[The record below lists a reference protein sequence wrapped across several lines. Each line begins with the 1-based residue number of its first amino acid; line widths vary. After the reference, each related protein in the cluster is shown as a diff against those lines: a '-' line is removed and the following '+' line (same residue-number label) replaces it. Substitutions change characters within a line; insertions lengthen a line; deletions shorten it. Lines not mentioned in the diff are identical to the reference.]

1 MLLAVAE
8 RELKFKQIHII
19 RKRQANQENT
29 DGTTRDEN
37 TTKPNI
43 QVRWKYAQ
51 NNQLVVCEY
60 FPNLSEAEEPTL
72 RTKIGTKCTVAVFFT
87 FWNRCTQKK

>member
-43 QVRWKYAQ
+43 QVR
-51 NNQLVVCEY
+51 
-60 FPNLSEAEEPTL
+60 
-72 RTKIGTKCTVAVFFT
+72 
-87 FWNRCTQKK
+87 